1 MNTSQTAYSSSTRKT
16 SSSDIPAIIII
27 ASDIHP
33 QMHMQQHQAPP
44 AATRA
49 VGSARPA
56 LLLAKVP
63 AARGKTRSRGSAG
76 AAGHTCPL
84 PRAWVLT
91 PACAARH
98 GRKELPAPHVALAAR
113 PVIPLG
119 AERVFD
125 SLIEEGLRSSGK
137 QGTLSIT
144 AAPCC
149 LCEREVFHDE
159 NCQPLE

>member
-84 PRAWVLT
+84 RRAWVLT
-91 PACAARH
+91 PTCAARH
-98 GRKELPAPHVALAAR
+98 GRKELPARHVALAAR

-119 AERVFD
+119 AE
-125 SLIEEGLRSSGK
+125 SLRFTNRRGSEVKRQAGHAINYSCSLLPLREGNFSR
-137 QGTLSIT
+137 
-144 AAPCC
+144 
-149 LCEREVFHDE
+149 
-159 NCQPLE
+159 